1 MGNLS
6 APVPVQIQPFQRP
19 PEAAALCP
27 IKQWLSETFQAALV
41 GARTCMV
48 CLHYVANRYAVPCRA
63 PLATALIWAFW
74 PVSRLAR
81 AGAGGRDRADVVAV
95 PEHFV
100 SDGHTT
106 HVSASSLHGRASC
119 LVGYVNA
126 LRARVSETVV

>member
-1 MGNLS
+1 
-6 APVPVQIQPFQRP
+6 
-19 PEAAALCP
+19 
-27 IKQWLSETFQAALV
+27 
-41 GARTCMV
+41 MV

-63 PLATALIWAFW
+63 PLATALIWAFLAIFA
-74 PVSRLAR
+74 LAR
-81 AGAGGRDRADVVAV
+81 DWPAAAGGRDRADVVAV
-95 PEHFV
+95 SEHFV